1 MASVLLHARLD
12 GTSATAPHH
21 AGNCNS
27 SPARQ
32 TLDASSATYC
42 CTLSRQLNQFS
53 CTLDTRRQQIRQ
65 LHTGTSQQLTSDPL
79 QSVHSKLEHQAL
91 SNNRLVFYLTVTGLQ
106 HYYSCFLKS
115 GSKIQ
120 QKSSTNYLLS
130 RCINRVFY
138 ICYYFTYCIL

>member
-1 MASVLLHARLD
+1 MPCKNITVPTKRQGSHDIGSHARK
-12 GTSATAPHH
+12 TQWHK
-21 AGNCNS
+21 CNS
-27 SPARQ
+27 CTSCRRSPARYTRRQ
-32 TLDASSATYC
+32 QRNY
-42 CTLSRQLNQFS
+42 CTLSRQLQHFS
-53 CTLDTRRQQIRQ
+53 CALDTRRQWIRQ

-120 QKSSTNYLLS
+120 QKSSTNYLL
-130 RCINRVFY
+130 IDA
-138 ICYYFTYCIL
+138 